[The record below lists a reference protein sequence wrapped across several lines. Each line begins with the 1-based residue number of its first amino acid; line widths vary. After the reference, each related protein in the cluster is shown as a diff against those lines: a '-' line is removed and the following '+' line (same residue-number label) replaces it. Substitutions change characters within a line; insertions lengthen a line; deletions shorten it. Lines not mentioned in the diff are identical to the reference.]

1 MRLRIFS
8 LILLIALASK
18 SILAQQVT
26 VKDILGRNVSLKKT
40 AKKVILGE
48 GRDLITLNILDANPV
63 NMLAGWSGDFKKG
76 SEYAD
81 YKKAFPAIDKVPVVG
96 QNGETFS
103 VEKAIATQADL
114 AIFAVKGH
122 GPGQAHQEVINQLQA
137 AGIPVVF
144 IDFRIDPYKNTVP
157 SIQILG
163 KLLNREKRANEFVA
177 FYQGIKNR
185 IATRIA
191 KAKPARP
198 KIFIDMKAGTT
209 ENQFSTAGKG
219 NLTPFVNLAGA
230 KNIGEDVIS
239 APLGQLNLEYIITA
253 NPKIY
258 IATGVDA
265 FRGRGVV
272 LGKDIS
278 AEEAKSSIK
287 KRLNDP
293 VLKELTAVKSGN
305 VYGLWHLFY
314 ASPFNIL
321 AAEAIAKWSHPTLF
335 KDVDPNTS
343 LKQLN
348 QKFLSVPMTG
358 SYFVSI
364 K

>member
-1 MRLRIFS
+1 MRIFAFFS
-8 LILLIALASK
+8 LLFFLK
-18 SILAQQVT
+18 FNVTAQQVT
-26 VKDILGRNVSLKKT
+26 VKDILGRTVTLKQP
-40 AKKVILGE
+40 AKKVLLGE
-48 GRDLITLNILDANPV
+48 GRDIITLNILDANPV
-63 NMLAGWSGDFKKG
+63 NLLAAWSGDFKKG
-76 SEYAD
+76 TEYQD
-81 YKKAFPAIDKVPVVG
+81 YKNAFPTLDKVPVVG

-103 VEKAIATQADL
+103 IEKAIDSKPDL

-122 GPGQAHQEVINQLQA
+122 GPGQANKEIITQLQA
-137 AGIPVVF
+137 AGIPIVF
-144 IDFRIDPYKNTVP
+144 IDFRMDPYKNTIP

-163 KLLNREKRANEFVA
+163 KLLGREKKANEYIA

-185 IATRIA
+185 IATRIV
-191 KAKPARP
+191 KAKPSRP
-198 KIFIDMKAGTT
+198 KVFIDMKAGTS

-239 APLGQLNLEYIITA
+239 APLGQLNLEYIIGS
-253 NPKIY
+253 NPKLY
-258 IATGVDA
+258 IVTGVDA

-278 AEEAKSSIK
+278 VEEARASMR
-287 KRLNDP
+287 KRVANP
-293 VLKELTAVKSGN
+293 VLKELGAVKNDN

-321 AAEAIAKWSHPTLF
+321 AAEAIAKWAHPSLF
-335 KDVDPNTS
+335 KDVDPNAS
-343 LKQLN
+343 LKELN

>member
-1 MRLRIFS
+1 MKFIKLFALLFISSIS
-8 LILLIALASK
+8 LS
-18 SILAQQVT
+18 AQT
-26 VKDILGRNVSLKKT
+26 ITLKDVLGRTITLKKP
-40 AKKVILGE
+40 AKKVLLGE
-48 GRDLITLNILDANPV
+48 GRDLITLNILDPNPV
-63 NMLAGWSGDFKKG
+63 NLLASWSADFKKG

-81 YKKAFPAIDKVPVVG
+81 YKAAFPAIEKIPVVG
-96 QNGETFS
+96 TNSETFS
-103 VEKAIATQADL
+103 VEKAIASKPEV

-122 GPGQAHQEVINQLQA
+122 GPGQSHKEIISALQA

-144 IDFRIDPYKNTVP
+144 IDFRIDPFKNTAP
-157 SIQILG
+157 SMRILG
-163 KLLNREKRANEFVA
+163 KILNREKKANEFVA
-177 FYQGIKNR
+177 FYEFRKKR
-185 IATRIA
+185 IADRIA

-198 KIFIDMKAGTT
+198 KVFIDMKAGTT

-219 NLTPFVNLAGA
+219 NLTPFISLAGA
-230 KNIGEDVIS
+230 KNIGEDVIP
-239 APLGQLNLEYIITA
+239 APLGQLNLEYILTS

-278 AEEAKSSIK
+278 ATEARQSIK
-287 KRLNDP
+287 KRVSDP
-293 VLKELTAVKSGN
+293 VLSELTAVKTGQ
-305 VYGLWHLFY
+305 VYGLWHYFY

-321 AAEAIAKWSHPTLF
+321 AAEAVAKWSHPVLF
-335 KDVDPNTS
+335 KDVSPDAS
-343 LKQLN
+343 LKELN

-358 SYFVSI
+358 TYFISI